1 MGGVMDNPPI
11 APQFEGRTAL
21 FMTKDVFIVLRV
33 PTADGFRRARTGRYV
48 SQERGK
54 RKADGTRSCL

>member
-1 MGGVMDNPPI
+1 MGNPPI

-33 PTADGFRRARTGRYV
+33 PVVDGFIEPGRAGTYHNGG
-48 SQERGK
+48 GK
-54 RKADGTRSCL
+54 RKADGTR